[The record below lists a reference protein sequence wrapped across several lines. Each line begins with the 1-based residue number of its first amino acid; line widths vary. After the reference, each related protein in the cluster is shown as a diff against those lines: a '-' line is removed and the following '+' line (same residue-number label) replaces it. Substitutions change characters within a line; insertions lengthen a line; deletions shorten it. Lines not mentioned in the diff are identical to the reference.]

1 MEEEQHIITGATE
14 QEVWD
19 KISAELA
26 TEEDILTYDTI
37 ISYGGRNIE
46 LYIDIDLGG
55 GFEGG
60 SELTQFSALLNVNQ
74 NFRFAMHDED
84 FLDSIGKFFGLEDVK
99 LGYPELDDR
108 LVIKTN
114 TPEKV
119 VSLFAD
125 PELRSV
131 FTGLEDFDFGIHT
144 HTPDD
149 TDEERTFLELNID
162 QGITDPLLLQ
172 RIYRAFYAVLVG
184 LEA

>member
-1 MEEEQHIITGATE
+1 MEEQRIITGATE

-26 TEEDILTYDTI
+26 TEEDILTYDSI

-60 SELTQFSALLNVNQ
+60 SELTQFSALLNVNH

-114 TPEKV
+114 TREKV
-119 VSLFAD
+119 TALFAD
-125 PELRSV
+125 PELRAV
-131 FTGLEDFDFGIHT
+131 FTELEDFDFGIHS
-144 HTPDD
+144 HTPEDA
-149 TDEERTFLELNID
+149 DEERTFLELNID
-162 QGITDPLLLQ
+162 QGITDIAALH
-172 RIYRAFYAVLVG
+172 RIYHAFLEILKG

>member
-1 MEEEQHIITGATE
+1 MEEQHIITGTTE

-37 ISYGGRNIE
+37 ISYGRRNIE

-60 SELTQFSALLNVNQ
+60 SELTQFSALLNVNH

-114 TPEKV
+114 TREKV
-119 VSLFAD
+119 TALFAD
-125 PELRSV
+125 PELRAV
-131 FTGLEDFDFGIHT
+131 FTELEDFDFGIHT

-149 TDEERTFLELNID
+149 TDEEHTFLELNID
-162 QGITDPLLLQ
+162 RGITDVTMLR
-172 RIYRAFYAVLVG
+172 RIYRTFYEVLVG